1 MTTIYRQLSM
11 IGWGRALVII
21 LIIWFLVMV
30 AAILP
35 MVSNNQL
42 ESAIDA
48 KMSQRLQ
55 LAVNNMDVLKQQNLE
70 LRKLLSELTY
80 R

>member
-1 MTTIYRQLSM
+1 M